1 MKKKSKIIILYILT
15 VAVIGSIAAGVCVK
29 VINDSKNISDNEV
42 FSSDTNEKTDN
53 DNMFTERDLSGN
65 YDKSTAIKINLKDN
79 ASSCDSD
86 SVNINNN
93 TITITNENIYYVT
106 GSLSNGQLIV
116 DADNA
121 KVQIV
126 LDNTEISNDSSAAIY
141 VKKAKK
147 VFITLADGTKSV
159 ISNNGEFVNTDDE
172 KIDGAIYSKD
182 DLVINGTGT
191 VDINSNYGHSIVCND
206 VLKITNGTLNLSA
219 AKKAIKAN
227 DGVRIA
233 NAEFNIE
240 AEKHGIHCDE
250 DVYIRSGN
258 ININKS
264 SEGIEGKTI
273 TIDGGDI
280 VINSDDDGL
289 NATSSKSSSSDSS
302 SNNTDN
308 NNTFDY
314 DENAQIYING
324 GNITINANGDGIDSN
339 GDLTVSGGTVLV
351 YGPEN
356 DGNGALDFG
365 GNGYISGGTVV
376 ALGMSGMAAGFAE
389 SSSQCSMLVNIEN
402 KFSGNII
409 LMDSQGN
416 EIININNSN
425 TYNSVVISSP
435 DIKQGETYTLKTGN
449 DETKIEM
456 NDKIYSNASSDFGGK
471 GPGNMNGKPMDGN
484 PPDGETPGNREMPSG
499 NDMPKEAMGEPP
511 EKNNKL

>member
-1 MKKKSKIIILYILT
+1 MKKSKIIILYILT
-15 VAVIGSIAAGVCVK
+15 VVVIGSIAAGVCVK
-29 VINDSKNISDNEV
+29 VINDSKNTSDNEV
-42 FSSDTNEKTDN
+42 FSSDTNEKTDS

-65 YDKSTAIKINLKDN
+65 YDKNTAIKINLKDN

-93 TITITNENIYYVT
+93 TITITNENVYYLT
-106 GSLSNGQLIV
+106 GSLRNGQLVI

-147 VFITLADGTKSV
+147 VFITLADGTKS
-159 ISNNGEFVNTDDE
+159 ILSNQGEFVNTDDE

-182 DLVINGTGT
+182 DLVINGTGM
-191 VDINSNYGHSIVCND
+191 VDISTNYGHSIVCND

-233 NAEFNIE
+233 NAELNIN
-240 AEKHGIHCDE
+240 AEKHAIHCDE

-264 SEGIEGKTI
+264 KEGIEGKTI
-273 TIDGGDI
+273 TIDGGNI
-280 VINSDDDGL
+280 IINSDDDGL
-289 NATSSKSSSSDSS
+289 NATSSKSSSSDS
-302 SNNTDN
+302 NTAADK
-308 NNTFDY
+308 NTSFDY

-376 ALGMSGMAAGFAE
+376 ALGMSGMAAGFSE
-389 SSSQCSMLVNIEN
+389 NSTQCSMLVNSEN

-409 LMDSQGN
+409 LTDSQGN

-435 DIKQGETYTLKTGN
+435 DVIQGETYTLKTEN
-449 DETKIEM
+449 NETKIEM
-456 NDKIYSNASSDFGGK
+456 TDKLFSNAAEFGRK
-471 GPGNMNGKPMDGN
+471 GPDNKNGKPMDGN
-484 PPDGETPGNREMPSG
+484 PPDGELPNGKG
-499 NDMPKEAMGEPP
+499 MPKENMGEPP
-511 EKNNKL
+511 EKN